1 MARAVYLKLR
11 LQEKLSGRM
20 GLEVKMS
27 ATQLADRLEELYTGI
42 HITEAAK
49 MLRQQADEIKNLQ
62 EQFDKAI
69 EFLAKANNM
78 TRKQ

>member
-1 MARAVYLKLR
+1 MFNDANYNRKKA
-11 LQEKLSGRM
+11 
-20 GLEVKMS
+20 
-27 ATQLADRLEELYTGI
+27 ADFVR
-42 HITEAAK
+42 K
-49 MLRQQADEIKNLQ
+49 QADEIKNLQ

>member
-1 MARAVYLKLR
+1 M
-11 LQEKLSGRM
+11 QERLSGRM
-20 GLEVKMS
+20 GLEVKMN
-27 ATQLADRLEELYTGI
+27 AYELADDMENGMFNDANYNRKK
-42 HITEAAK
+42 AADFVRK
-49 MLRQQADEIKNLQ
+49 QADEIKNLQ

>member
-1 MARAVYLKLR
+1 
-11 LQEKLSGRM
+11 M
-20 GLEVKMS
+20 GLEVKMN
-27 ATQLADRLEELYTGI
+27 AYELADDMENGMFNDVNYNRKK
-42 HITEAAK
+42 AADFVRK
-49 MLRQQADEIKNLQ
+49 QADEIKNLQ

>member
-1 MARAVYLKLR
+1 M
-11 LQEKLSGRM
+11 QEKLSGRM
-20 GLEVKMS
+20 GLEVKMN
-27 ATQLADRLEELYTGI
+27 AYELADDMENGMFNDANYNRKK
-42 HITEAAK
+42 AADFVRK
-49 MLRQQADEIKNLQ
+49 QADEIKNLQ

>member
-1 MARAVYLKLR
+1 
-11 LQEKLSGRM
+11 M

-69 EFLAKANNM
+69 EFLTKANNM